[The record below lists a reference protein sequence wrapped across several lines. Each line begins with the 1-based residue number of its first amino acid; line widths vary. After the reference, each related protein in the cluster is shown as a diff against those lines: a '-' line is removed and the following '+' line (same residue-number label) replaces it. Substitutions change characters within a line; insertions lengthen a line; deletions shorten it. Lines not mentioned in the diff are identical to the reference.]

1 MSLTGFEIRSDFR
14 ISKWDWKRR
23 FEYFFKVSS
32 LGSTTTEEFEGEGGT
47 IGSVTTDSDARQSNE
62 KSGKV
67 KTYRL
72 VLKSFFTRSL
82 YQILINMF
90 YFGHIICS

>member
-1 MSLTGFEIRSDFR
+1 M
-14 ISKWDWKRR
+14 
-23 FEYFFKVSS
+23 KVSS

-67 KTYRL
+67 KTFRL
-72 VLKSFFTRSL
+72 VLNSFLLEF
-82 YQILINMF
+82 LIKTNQNTL
-90 YFGHIICS
+90 FGHYMLHLKWISISSLKKFRLESHF

>member
-1 MSLTGFEIRSDFR
+1 M
-14 ISKWDWKRR
+14 
-23 FEYFFKVSS
+23 KVSS

-67 KTYRL
+67 KTFRL
-72 VLKSFFTRSL
+72 VWNS
-82 YQILINMF
+82 
-90 YFGHIICS
+90 FGHIICSILNGSYDMIISGSISSLKKFRPESHI

>member
-1 MSLTGFEIRSDFR
+1 M
-14 ISKWDWKRR
+14 
-23 FEYFFKVSS
+23 KVSS

-67 KTYRL
+67 KTFRL
-72 VLKSFFTRSL
+72 VLNSFLLEF
-82 YQILINMF
+82 LIKTNQNTLL
-90 YFGHIICS
+90 GHIICSI